1 MSRYV
6 RHQSVVT
13 RTSDDQI
20 DDDHWLKQFAKSL
33 EKDAVQSRQ
42 VDQTL
47 FHQINTI
54 MNTKSKYPSVA
65 AAVEDMKE
73 RSGLT
78 AYLNKINKTSEVEPV
93 TTSKTSSK
101 VKAASDSN
109 NAVKKKVDVTP
120 IVIRKFPGIQTT
132 LENHIKDSK
141 GNLSIPAIIDKIRSI
156 HQKDVSDAKD
166 WEDDKLMLLV
176 SKLNLDAKKN
186 NPNSYDNFSNLGKR
200 EQSNDDI
207 DPSNSDAFHSLNP
220 VKL

>member
-6 RHQSVVT
+6 RHQQVIT
-13 RTSDDQI
+13 RSSDDQI

-78 AYLNKINKTSEVEPV
+78 AYLSKINKTSEVEPV
-93 TTSKTSSK
+93 TSKTSSK
-101 VKAASDSN
+101 VKAASDNN
-109 NAVKKKVDVTP
+109 NAVSKKVDMTP
-120 IVIRKFPGIQTT
+120 IVIKKFPGIKNT

-176 SKLNLDAKKN
+176 SRLNLDAKKN

>member
-6 RHQSVVT
+6 RHQPIIT
-13 RTSDDQI
+13 RSTDDQI
-20 DDDHWLKQFAKSL
+20 DDDHWLKQFAKNL

-42 VDQTL
+42 IDQTL
-47 FHQINTI
+47 FHQINNI
-54 MNTKSKYPSVA
+54 MNTKSKYTSVA

-78 AYLNKINKTSEVEPV
+78 AYLNKINKTSETDAKP
-93 TTSKTSSK
+93 SKVSS

-109 NAVKKKVDVTP
+109 NAVKKKVDMTP

-166 WEDDKLMLLV
+166 WDDDKLMLLV

-186 NPNSYDNFSNLGKR
+186 NPNSYDNFSDLGRR
-200 EQSNDDI
+200 ERTNDDI
-207 DPSNSDAFHSLNP
+207 DPSNTDAFHSLNP